1 MNNPQQVLLVTGS
14 SRGIGAEIA
23 RQAADAGWA
32 VCINYATSADEAD
45 GVVRQITEAG
55 GAAMSARAD
64 VGDEAQV
71 EEMFREIDATLGP
84 VNGLVNNAGING
96 NVCRVDDLD
105 AAVSLNLFRVN
116 ILGAFLCAKHAIRR
130 MAKRH
135 GGNGGAIV
143 NVSSAASKHGGP
155 FTYIDYAASKGALD
169 TFTVG
174 LAREQADE
182 GIRVNTLRPGA
193 TMTELSQQWA
203 KDNPDWLQWVMDQVP
218 LGRPAETREI
228 ARAALFLLS
237 DKSSYMTGATMD
249 VCGGWVSP

>member
-1 MNNPQQVLLVTGS
+1 MSKSKKVLLVTGS

-23 RQAADAGWA
+23 RRAAADGWG
-32 VCINYATSADEAD
+32 VCINYATSAEEAQ
-45 GVVRQITEAG
+45 GVVTQIRDMGGEAI
-55 GAAMSARAD
+55 AVQAD
-64 VGDEAQV
+64 VGDDAQV
-71 EEMFREIDATLGP
+71 AAMFETIDQGLGR
-84 VNGLVNNAGING
+84 VTGLVNNAGING
-96 NVCRVDDLD
+96 NVCRVDELD

-130 MAKRH
+130 MASRH
-135 GGNGGAIV
+135 GGGGGTIV
-143 NVSSAASKHGGP
+143 NVSSAAAKHGGP

-174 LAREQADE
+174 LAKEQADQ

-203 KDNPDWLQWVMDQVP
+203 KDNPDWLKWVMDQVP
-218 LGRPAETREI
+218 LGRQAETIEI
-228 ARAALFLLS
+228 AEAALFLLS
-237 DKSSYMTGATMD
+237 DRSSYMTGATMD